1 MLSRAPPSVPTAIRE
16 ILGSNNL
23 YFQAIRSGIANYT
36 ALAQKIKPEVEK
48 IIGSGVNVG
57 TIVVA
62 IKRLAD
68 ALEEDEKK
76 PTSNYSLD
84 GARLSLTSSII
95 DIDFDDRE
103 FDELSNILDE
113 VFEKETSSYN
123 LFQTNKQLR
132 LFAENIEEIRN
143 IVHATSKKFDGK
155 IKEGLSKITITIP
168 FNEQNPYNLLSVVS
182 DVLYSKQIPLQNA
195 FFSPNEIVLILNDED
210 AAGAYET
217 LRAKITK

>member
-16 ILGSNNL
+16 VLASNNL
-23 YFQAIRSGIANYT
+23 YFQTIQAGIANYT
-36 ALAQKIKPEVEK
+36 ALAQKIKPDVE
-48 IIGSGVNVG
+48 IIGSEVNVG

-76 PTSNYSLD
+76 PGSNYYSLG
-84 GARLSLTSSII
+84 GARLSLISSII

-123 LFQTNKQLR
+123 LFHTNKQLR

-143 IVHATSKKFDGK
+143 IVDVTSKKFDGK